1 MKSSMSLQQSRNGY
15 DDQQGFARPAPTMQR
30 HSSKQRRHPRRRDIF
45 LHAFKTLKLMGALVT
60 DRRVPL
66 WSKLLFASAIAGLLA
81 LLLFPDV
88 LDEVVLSALLPLV
101 GTLLGV
107 PLDAGFDW
115 LAFALALVSLLH
127 VFPASLVAEHYG
139 RIFQQE

>member
-1 MKSSMSLQQSRNGY
+1 MKSLMSLQHNRNG
-15 DDQQGFARPAPTMQR
+15 DDQQGFARPTPAIHQD
-30 HSSKQRRHPRRRDIF
+30 SSKQRRHPRRSDIF
-45 LHAFKTLKLMGALVT
+45 LHAFKTLKLIGALVT

-66 WSKLLFASAIAGLLA
+66 WSKLLFVGAIAGLLT

-88 LDEVVLSALLPLV
+88 LDEVVLSAILPLV

-127 VFPASLVAEHYG
+127 VFPAPLVAEHYG
-139 RIFQQE
+139 RIFHR

>member
-1 MKSSMSLQQSRNGY
+1 
-15 DDQQGFARPAPTMQR
+15 
-30 HSSKQRRHPRRRDIF
+30 
-45 LHAFKTLKLMGALVT
+45 VT

-66 WSKLLFASAIAGLLA
+66 WSKLLFVSAIAGLLA

-88 LDEVVLSALLPLV
+88 LDEVVLSAILPLV
-101 GTLLGV
+101 GTLLGL

-127 VFPASLVAEHYG
+127 VFPAPLVAEHYG
-139 RIFQQE
+139 RIFHR

>member
-1 MKSSMSLQQSRNGY
+1 MKSLMSLQHSSNGD
-15 DDQQGFARPAPTMQR
+15 DDQQGFARPTPAIHQD
-30 HSSKQRRHPRRRDIF
+30 SSKQRGRPRRSDIF
-45 LHAFKTLKLMGALVT
+45 LHVFKTLKLIGALVT

-66 WSKLLFASAIAGLLA
+66 WSKLLFVSAIAGLLA

-88 LDEVVLSALLPLV
+88 LDEVVLSAILPLV
-101 GTLLGV
+101 GTLLGL

-127 VFPASLVAEHYG
+127 VFPAPLVAEHYG
-139 RIFQQE
+139 RIFHR

>member
-1 MKSSMSLQQSRNGY
+1 MSLQHSSNG
-15 DDQQGFARPAPTMQR
+15 DDQQGFAQSTPAMHQD
-30 HSSKQRRHPRRRDIF
+30 SSKQRGHPRRSDIF
-45 LHAFKTLKLMGALVT
+45 LHAVKTFKLMGALVT

-66 WSKLLFASAIAGLLA
+66 WSKLLFVGAIAGLLT

-88 LDEVVLSALLPLV
+88 LDEVVLSAILPLV

-127 VFPASLVAEHYG
+127 VFPAPLVAEHYG
-139 RIFQQE
+139 RIFHR

>member
-1 MKSSMSLQQSRNGY
+1 MKSLMSLQHSSNGD
-15 DDQQGFARPAPTMQR
+15 DDQQSVPAMHR
-30 HSSKQRRHPRRRDIF
+30 ESSKQRGRPRRSDIF
-45 LHAFKTLKLMGALVT
+45 LHAIKTFKLMGALVT

-66 WSKLLFASAIAGLLA
+66 WSKLLFVGAIAGLLA

-88 LDEVVLSALLPLV
+88 LDEVVLSAILPLV
-101 GTLLGV
+101 GTLLGL

-127 VFPASLVAEHYG
+127 IFPAPLVAEHYG
-139 RIFQQE
+139 RIFQR